1 MSFISVRQ
9 LPVQEIKAGFVQR
22 DEDVTDF
29 GGCSK
34 LFCDGRFFKNGAGT
48 GKVVLQHSAS
58 GEPGSFFDIADVGWA
73 VDGSG
78 PRFVVVGAFLRYVR
92 AAVNDGTVTTN
103 PVVGLDIIGRD

>member
-22 DEDVTDF
+22 DEDITDF

-34 LFCDGRFFKNGAGT
+34 LFCDGRFFKNGTGAG
-48 GKVVLQHSAS
+48 KIVLQHSAS
-58 GEPGSFFDIADVGWA
+58 GEPGSFFDIPDVGWVVA
-73 VDGSG
+73 GTG
-78 PRFVVVGAFLRYVR
+78 TRFVVVGAFLRYVR
-92 AAVNDGTVTTN
+92 AAVDGEVLTN